1 MALRRP
7 VFAGLSRARFGLAA
21 VALVALVSAP
31 LPGDAWRRHQ
41 HGTTLVAAV
50 GNRIAGKQAEIDAT
64 RKRLDLKRGQLRFE
78 QVRASDLRRQLADT
92 ARDISHVS
100 ATLDELDALV
110 NHNRRKLSWNKIQL
124 DAAEATLDRHNDA
137 LRRRLVDAYER
148 GDLGYVNVLLTAT
161 SFSDF
166 VERWDDIRYLIA
178 ANQQTVRERR
188 AAERDV
194 ARGRRNLERER
205 IGLDDSVLRQR
216 QARYHLAALAAERTQ
231 LANAAEVQRRSI
243 SVEVGQLENLSAT
256 QEAELERFIRERQR
270 AEAARR
276 AAEAEARRRAAQLA
290 GQQAPP
296 ATSEAPPGMFAW
308 PASGPITDPFGM
320 RMHPVTHQ
328 WRMHNGLDI
337 GAPMGATITASAPGR
352 VLYAGWEG
360 GYGNTIILDHGG
372 ATSTL
377 YGHCSQLFVSE
388 GQDVQ
393 RGQAIGAVGS
403 TGVSTGPHLHF
414 EIRINGV
421 AVDPSSRL
429 R

>member
-1 MALRRP
+1 MTNAAL
-7 VFAGLSRARFGLAA
+7 ARIALAA
-21 VALVALVSAP
+21 LALGTLVPSSGLDARPHARPSATVVATT
-31 LPGDAWRRHQ
+31 GDA
-41 HGTTLVAAV
+41 
-50 GNRIAGKQAEIDAT
+50 IAGKQAEIDAT
-64 RKRLDLKRGQLRFE
+64 RKRLDLKRVQLRFE
-78 QVRASDLRRQLADT
+78 ALRANDLRRQLADT
-92 ARDISHVS
+92 TRDIGHVT

-110 NHNRRKLSWNKIQL
+110 THNRRKLAWNALQL
-124 DAAEATLDRHNDA
+124 DAAETTLRRHNDA

-148 GDLGYVNVLLTAT
+148 GDLGYVNVLLSAT
-161 SFSDF
+161 SFRDF

-178 ANQQTVRERR
+178 ANVKTVRERR
-188 AAERDV
+188 SAERDV
-194 ARGRRNLERER
+194 ARGRANLERER
-205 IGLDDSVLRQR
+205 FSLDDSIARQR
-216 QARYHLAALAAERTQ
+216 QARYHLAALASERTQ
-231 LANAAEVQRRSI
+231 LANAADAQRRNI
-243 SVEVGQLENLSAT
+243 SVEVAQLEELSAA

-270 AEAARR
+270 LEAARR
-276 AAEAEARRRAAQLA
+276 AAEVEARRRAAQLA
-290 GQQAPP
+290 GRQLPSA
-296 ATSEAPPGMFAW
+296 ATDLRGPSMFAW

-352 VLYAGWEG
+352 IIYAGWEG
-360 GYGNTIILDHGG
+360 GYGNTIIIDHGG
-372 ATSTL
+372 SASTL

-388 GQDVQ
+388 GQEVQ

>member
-1 MALRRP
+1 MTNRTIARIAFATLALRSLFP
-7 VFAGLSRARFGLAA
+7 
-21 VALVALVSAP
+21 VSALDARP
-31 LPGDAWRRHQ
+31 HARATATVIATAGDAIGR
-41 HGTTLVAAV
+41 
-50 GNRIAGKQAEIDAT
+50 KQSQIDAT

-78 QVRASDLRRQLADT
+78 QLRASDLRRQLADT
-92 ARDISHVS
+92 ARDIGHVT
-100 ATLDELDALV
+100 ATLDDLDALV
-110 NHNRRKLSWNKIQL
+110 THNRRKLAWNALQL
-124 DAAEATLDRHNDA
+124 DAAEATLRRHDEA

-148 GDLGYVNVLLTAT
+148 GDLGYVNVLFSST

-178 ANQQTVRERR
+178 ANEATVRLRR
-188 AAERDV
+188 SAERDV
-194 ARGRRNLERER
+194 ARGRRDLESER
-205 IGLDDSVLRQR
+205 FTLDDSIGRQR
-216 QARYHLAALAAERTQ
+216 QARYHLAALATERTQ
-231 LANAAEVQRRSI
+231 LANAADAQRRNI
-243 SVEVGQLENLSAT
+243 SVEVAQLEELSAS
-256 QEAELERFIRERQR
+256 QEAELERFIQARQR
-270 AEAARR
+270 LEAQRR
-276 AAEAEARRRAAQLA
+276 AAEVEARRRAAQLA
-290 GQQAPP
+290 GQQLPP
-296 ATSEAPPGMFAW
+296 AATDLRGPSMFAW

-352 VLYAGWEG
+352 VIYSGWEG
-360 GYGNTIILDHGG
+360 GYGNTIIIDHGG

-388 GQDVQ
+388 GQEVQ

-429 R
+429 H

>member
-1 MALRRP
+1 MLRNAL
-7 VFAGLSRARFGLAA
+7 AALALAAA
-21 VALVALVSAP
+21 VASP
-31 LPGDAWRRHQ
+31 LASDARRH
-41 HGTTLVAAV
+41 HRTTVIAAV
-50 GNRIAGKQAEIDAT
+50 GDKIAGKQAEIDAT
-64 RKRLDLKRGQLRFE
+64 RKRLDLKRGQLQFE
-78 QVRASDLRRQLADT
+78 ERRASDLRRQLADT
-92 ARDISHVS
+92 SHDILHVT
-100 ATLDELDALV
+100 ATLDVLDALV
-110 NHNRRKLSWNKIQL
+110 AHNKRKLAWNKIQL

-148 GDLGYVNVLLTAT
+148 GDLGYVNVLLSST
-161 SFSDF
+161 SFGDF

-178 ANQQTVRERR
+178 ANQNTVRERR
-188 AAERDV
+188 AAERAV
-194 ARGRRNLERER
+194 TRGRRNLQSE
-205 IGLDDSVLRQR
+205 GFVLDASVQR
-216 QARYHLAALAAERTQ
+216 QQQTKSHLAALASERTQ
-231 LANAAEVQRRSI
+231 LANAAETQRRSI
-243 SVEVGQLENLSAT
+243 SVEVVALEELSAS
-256 QEAELERFIRERQR
+256 QESELERFIRERQR

-290 GQQAPP
+290 GRQLPP
-296 ATSEAPPGMFAW
+296 AAVDGGPGTFAW

-328 WRMHNGLDI
+328 WLMHNGLDI

-352 VLYAGWEG
+352 VIYAGWEG
-360 GYGNTIILDHGG
+360 GYGNTIIIDHGG
-372 ATSTL
+372 GTSTL

-414 EIRINGV
+414 EIRIGGV

>member
-1 MALRRP
+1 MTLP
-7 VFAGLSRARFGLAA
+7 ARFAFAAVVLAA
-21 VALVALVSAP
+21 LAAQPFPGDARRHAGAALVASV
-31 LPGDAWRRHQ
+31 GDK
-41 HGTTLVAAV
+41 
-50 GNRIAGKQAEIDAT
+50 IAGKQAEIDAT
-64 RKRLDLKRGQLRFE
+64 RKRLDVKRGQLHFE
-78 QVRASDLRRQLADT
+78 QLRANDLRRQVADT
-92 ARDISHVS
+92 TRDISHVT
-100 ATLDELDALV
+100 ATLDVLDALV
-110 NHNRRKLSWNKIQL
+110 THNRRKLSWNKVQL
-124 DAAEATLDRHNDA
+124 DAAEATLGRHNEA

-148 GDLGYVNVLLTAT
+148 GDLGYVNVLLSSS

-166 VERWDDIRYLIA
+166 VERWEDIRYLIA
-178 ANQQTVRERR
+178 ANQHTVRERR

-194 ARGRRNLERER
+194 ARGRRNLESER
-205 IGLDDSVLRQR
+205 IGLDESLRRQQ

-231 LANAAEVQRRSI
+231 LANAADAQRRSI
-243 SVEVGQLENLSAT
+243 SVEVAQLEELSAA
-256 QEAELERFIRERQR
+256 QEAVLERFIRERQQ

-290 GQQAPP
+290 GQQLPP
-296 ATSEAPPGMFAW
+296 AAVEGGPDAFAW

-320 RMHPVTHQ
+320 RMHPVTHE

-352 VLYAGWEG
+352 VIYSGWEG

-388 GQDVQ
+388 GQEVQ